1 MVDGTY
7 SISSLGRRY
16 YYLVLIHS
24 RAGSSSRFK
33 LQAFEKDRLIQPLFD
48 YPYPNTTSQS
58 KSNGDCH
65 GRFSLS
71 CPSGPGVFRRQ
82 HQPVAAWVV
91 GMRNVMAAFLRAFLL
106 PRQMLLD
113 LERAGDFTGWLV
125 LQEAWKKTPFN
136 AVWTYYCAKENV
148 PEDHQLMGDIRQYEE
163 TQLAQRQ

>member
-58 KSNGDCH
+58 KSNG
-65 GRFSLS
+65 G
-71 CPSGPGVFRRQ
+71 GPQARRGGLRLANGLCYRCCYGNWAGCLAGVPGCCARESET
-82 HQPVAAWVV
+82 A
-91 GMRNVMAAFLRAFLL
+91 
-106 PRQMLLD
+106 
-113 LERAGDFTGWLV
+113 T
-125 LQEAWKKTPFN
+125 TPGG
-136 AVWTYYCAKENV
+136 VS
-148 PEDHQLMGDIRQYEE
+148 Q
-163 TQLAQRQ
+163 